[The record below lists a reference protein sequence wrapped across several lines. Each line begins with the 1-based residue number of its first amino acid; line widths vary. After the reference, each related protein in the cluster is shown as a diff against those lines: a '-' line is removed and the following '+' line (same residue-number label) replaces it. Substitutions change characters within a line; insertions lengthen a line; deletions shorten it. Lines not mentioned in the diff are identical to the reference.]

1 MLVRLM
7 VERLFDA
14 CCIQKVI
21 SLIPPECCSL
31 TCKKRLAASYRQ
43 PAGAASSPDCDS
55 WGKSVASNLTRP
67 GAEPKWIFSV
77 IGRAA
82 EVMLKLTAGGELW
95 YRSSVPSNTAKLPA
109 SAG

>member
-21 SLIPPECCSL
+21 SLIPPECRSL

-43 PAGAASSPDCDS
+43 PTDAASSPDCDS
-55 WGKSVASNLTRP
+55 WGKSVACSLTRP
-67 GAEPKWIFSV
+67 GAEPKWIFSAT
-77 IGRAA
+77 GRAA
-82 EVMLKLTAGGELW
+82 DVMLKLIAGGELW
-95 YRSSVPSNTAKLPA
+95 YRSSVPSNTVRLPA
-109 SAG
+109 